1 MVNVRGADMEHVGLA
16 VRYLD
21 CGDTAFSV
29 EFGSTITPAFNT
41 QVMGLHARIAA
52 ERAAGRLAGVVET
65 VPSMRALMVCYDPL
79 ATTRAELQP
88 AIEALVSGG
97 LEAAVASR
105 TLELP
110 CCYDDPEFAPDLAD
124 VAQRTG
130 LTAEDVIARHVA
142 SDFHVYVLGFMPGL
156 AYVVGLPKELEL
168 PRRTQPRVR
177 VPRSAVG
184 IAMNMTTIY
193 PFDSPGG
200 WHLLGRT
207 PLRMFDQRR
216 KQPVLLAPGD
226 RLRFRRID
234 RAEYD
239 TIAAQVEAGTLDWA
253 TLEVKA

>member
-1 MVNVRGADMEHVGLA
+1 LA

-29 EFGSTITPAFNT
+29 EFGSTITPEFNAA
-41 QVMGLHARIAA
+41 VMGLHARIAA
-52 ERAAGRLAGVVET
+52 ERDAGRLPGVVET

-79 ATTRAELQP
+79 TTTRAQLQP
-88 AIEALVSGG
+88 AIEALVLGG
-97 LEAAVASR
+97 LEAAGASR
-105 TLELP
+105 MLAIP
-110 CCYDDPEFAPDLAD
+110 CCYDDPEFAPDLAE
-124 VAQRTG
+124 VAARTG
-130 LTAEDVIARHVA
+130 LTTEDVIDRHA
-142 SDFHVYVLGFMPGL
+142 TADFQVYVLGFMPGL

-168 PRRTQPRVR
+168 PRRSQPRVR

-216 KQPVLLAPGD
+216 EQPVLLAPGD
-226 RLRFRRID
+226 RLRFRRIS

-239 TIAAQVEAGTLDWA
+239 AIAAAVDDGTFDWA
-253 TLEVKA
+253 ALEVRP

>member
-1 MVNVRGADMEHVGLA
+1 MS

-29 EFGSTITPAFNT
+29 EFGSIIAPDINAR
-41 QVMGLHARIAA
+41 VMGLHARIAA

-65 VPSMRALMVCYDPL
+65 IPSMRALMVCYDPL
-79 ATTRAELQP
+79 AASRRALQP
-88 AIEALVSGG
+88 AIEALVAGG
-97 LEAAVASR
+97 LEAAAPSR
-105 TLELP
+105 RLEIP
-110 CCYDDPEFAPDLAD
+110 CCYDDPEFAPDLPE
-124 VAQRTG
+124 VAERTG
-130 LTAEDVIARHVA
+130 LTTEAVIGGHLA

-156 AYVVGLPKELEL
+156 AYIVGLAKKLEL
-168 PRRTQPRVR
+168 PRRSQPRVR
-177 VPRSAVG
+177 VPRSSVA

-207 PLRMFDQRR
+207 PLWMFDQRR
-216 KQPVLLAPGD
+216 PQPVLLAPGD
-226 RLRFRRID
+226 TLRFRRVS

-253 TLEVKA
+253 SLEVKA